1 MTAARFSLGRA
12 EATGAGRLA
21 TTAVESV
28 DMVSPMSCSEGTEGF
43 GVAPIDVMLYRCY
56 THYKKISDP
65 V

>member
-1 MTAARFSLGRA
+1 
-12 EATGAGRLA
+12 
-21 TTAVESV
+21 
-28 DMVSPMSCSEGTEGF
+28 MSCSEGTEGF